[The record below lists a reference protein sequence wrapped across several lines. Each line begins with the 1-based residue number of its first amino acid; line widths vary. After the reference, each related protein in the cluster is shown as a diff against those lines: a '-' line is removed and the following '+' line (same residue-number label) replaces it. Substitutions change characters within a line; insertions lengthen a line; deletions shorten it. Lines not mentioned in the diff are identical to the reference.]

1 MMERK
6 MRRIDTVE
14 STIVSRFFVF
24 RRIDWVPVCDVNP
37 VCLGGTFVD
46 DLVNTKM
53 AAAFSQNAMQ
63 TVWSV

>member
-1 MMERK
+1 MRK
-6 MRRIDTVE
+6 IDTVE
-14 STIVSRFFVF
+14 SKIVSRVFVV
-24 RRIDWVPVCDVNP
+24 RRIDWVPICYVNP

-46 DLVNTKM
+46 DLINTNM